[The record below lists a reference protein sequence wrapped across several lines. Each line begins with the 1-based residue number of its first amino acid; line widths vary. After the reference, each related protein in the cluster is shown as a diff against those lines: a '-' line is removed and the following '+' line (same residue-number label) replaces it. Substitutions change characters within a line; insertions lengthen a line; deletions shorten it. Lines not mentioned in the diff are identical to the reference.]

1 MSSDDALAALAAQL
15 PDGDTF
21 LAGLGQ
27 PARRSV
33 RVHPR
38 RLLPGHEPAVLGT
51 ATPVPWSVAGRFT
64 ADDADPGSTLA
75 YHTGAAYPQ
84 DAASQV
90 PVILLNPQPGET
102 IIDTCAAPGSKST
115 QIGLAL
121 QREGA
126 HGPQDDGLLVCCDA
140 SDQRRRILSE
150 NLARQGIASAV
161 VTPLPLHR
169 LADRAPGCADGVLV
183 DAPCS
188 GHERRSSRQ
197 VARMALRQIEV
208 LTMSAALVR
217 PGGRLVYSTCTP
229 YEAENEG
236 VVVTFCAAN
245 PEWSIEPVTSAD
257 VPGVD
262 PDLHGRGAVRLWP
275 QRQGSEPFFAVRLRR
290 AGDEPATNVLT
301 GNTPDLEPLPWL
313 AHSYAWRRGTTWFIG
328 SPQAAAC
335 ALPTEARG
343 LVIAHGDRLE
353 PWGAQGLI
361 ERGAAAVTITHV
373 DALRLWAGDELAI
386 AQEGNA
392 FVRTEDGMPLG
403 QLTADGK
410 RLALPS
416 RMRRGSLR

>member
-15 PDGDTF
+15 PDGEAF
-21 LAGLGQ
+21 LAALGQ
-27 PARRSV
+27 PARRAV
-33 RVHPR
+33 RLHPR
-38 RLLPGHEPAVLGT
+38 RLLPGHDAAVLG
-51 ATPVPWSVAGRFT
+51 AVAPVPWSAFGRFT

-90 PVILLNPQPGET
+90 PVLLLNPQPGET

-121 QREGA
+121 QAAGR
-126 HGPQDDGLLVCCDA
+126 DDGLLVCCDA
-140 SDQRRRILSE
+140 SDQRRRILAE
-150 NLARQGIASAV
+150 NLARQGVASAV

-169 LADRAPGCADGVLV
+169 LAERAPGCADGVLV

-188 GHERRSSRQ
+188 GHEQRSSRQ

-208 LTMSAALVR
+208 LTLSAALVR

-236 VVVTFCAAN
+236 VVATFCAAH
-245 PEWSIEPVTSAD
+245 PDWSIESTVD
-257 VPGVD
+257 LPGVD
-262 PDLHGRGAVRLWP
+262 PDLHAQGAVRMWP
-275 QRQGSEPFFAVRLRR
+275 QRHGSEPFYAVRLRR
-290 AGDEPATNVLT
+290 AGDEIITNILK

-361 ERGAAAVTITHV
+361 ERGAPAESISHAE
-373 DALRLWAGDELAI
+373 ALRLWAGEDLSTALP
-386 AQEGNA
+386 GNA
-392 FVRTEDGMPLG
+392 FVRTSDGMPLG
-403 QLTADGK
+403 QFTSDGK

-416 RMRRGSLR
+416 RMRRGGLR

>member
-1 MSSDDALAALAAQL
+1 MSSDDALVALAAQL
-15 PDGDTF
+15 SDGESF
-21 LAGLGQ
+21 LAALGQ

-33 RVHPR
+33 RLHPR
-38 RLLPGHEPAVLGT
+38 RLLPGHEAAVLGMV
-51 ATPVPWSVAGRFT
+51 APVAWSESGRFT

-90 PVILLNPQPGET
+90 PVLLLNPQPGET

-121 QREGA
+121 QVAGR
-126 HGPQDDGLLVCCDA
+126 DDGLLVCCDA

-169 LADRAPGCADGVLV
+169 LAERAPGCADGVLV

-197 VARMALRQIEV
+197 VARMALRQMDV

-236 VVVTFCAAN
+236 VVATFCAAH
-245 PEWSIEPVTSAD
+245 PEWAIERQTL
-257 VPGVD
+257 PGVD
-262 PDLHGRGAVRLWP
+262 ADLHHGGAVRLWP

-290 AGDEPATNVLT
+290 AGDEPITGMLT
-301 GNTPDLEPLPWL
+301 GNTPDLEELPWL
-313 AHSYAWRRGTTWFIG
+313 AKAYAWRRGTTWFIG

-353 PWGAQGLI
+353 AWGAQGLI
-361 ERGAAAVTITHV
+361 ERGAAAVTITHA
-373 DALRLWAGDELAI
+373 DALRLWAGDELAS
-386 AQEGNA
+386 AHEGDA
-392 FVRTEDGMPLG
+392 FVRTADGMPLG
-403 QLTADGK
+403 QLSGDGK

-416 RMRRGSLR
+416 RMRRSGLR